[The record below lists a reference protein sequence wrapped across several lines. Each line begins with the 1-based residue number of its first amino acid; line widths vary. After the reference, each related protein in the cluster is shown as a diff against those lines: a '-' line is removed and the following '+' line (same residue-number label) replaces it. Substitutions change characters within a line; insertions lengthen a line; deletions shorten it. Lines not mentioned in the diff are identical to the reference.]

1 MTTVTLASVKKKQTE
16 LATMIAKLAAAKPLD
31 LPATAVVLA
40 DGERYAGLLLD
51 SEGQPSHHLVLLPG
65 EKENFNWKDALD
77 WAASIGGDLPSRNE
91 QAILF
96 GNLKSQFQPKWY
108 WSNQAHETDGSYAWF
123 QGFYD
128 GDQIFTHKSYEGRAR
143 AVRRFPV

>member
-65 EKENFNWKDALD
+65 EKENVNWKDALA

-108 WSNQAHETDGSYAWF
+108 WSNQAHETDGSCAWIQDF
-123 QGFYD
+123 SYGNQD
-128 GDQIFTHKSYEGRAR
+128 GIHESYEGRAR

>member
-65 EKENFNWKDALD
+65 EKENVNWKDALA

-108 WSNQAHETDGSYAWF
+108 WSNQAHETDGSFAWD
-123 QGFYD
+123 QYFYD
-128 GDQIFTHKSYEGRAR
+128 GNQYDFHESYEGRAR